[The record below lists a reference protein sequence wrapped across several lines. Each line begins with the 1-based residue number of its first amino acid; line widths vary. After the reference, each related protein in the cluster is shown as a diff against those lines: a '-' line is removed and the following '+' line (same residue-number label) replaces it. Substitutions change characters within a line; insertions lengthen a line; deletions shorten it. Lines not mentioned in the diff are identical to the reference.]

1 MPIHSGISNSPSLRF
16 LKTHSSTSQYEITSL
31 RKFFIRI
38 KDEFL
43 ALFNSN
49 HKFTSLENKTVA
61 EFNLTM
67 MVKDVVTFIKNTGLN
82 NSSKKDNAN
91 YVNYAFEY
99 LPIQSKIQVNL
110 YNIYHSGDSEPNEL
124 LTQLINYINNADK
137 NSPDQTEYIQQA
149 KKGMKE
155 INDEFKKI
163 KPYIRRA
170 EDDAKAVEEGSDPF
184 ILLQKKIAAI
194 AMEVKNN

>member
-67 MVKDVVTFIKNTGLN
+67 MVKDVVTFIKNTDLN
-82 NSSKKDNAN
+82 DNSKKDNAN
-91 YVNYAFEY
+91 YVNYAFAY
-99 LPIQSKIQVNL
+99 LLTQSKIQVNL

-137 NSPDQTEYIQQA
+137 NSLDQTEYIQLA

-155 INDEFKKI
+155 IADDFINI
-163 KPYIRRA
+163 KPPTPEA
-170 EDDAKAVEEGSDPF
+170 KDDDNTIEKRSEQF
-184 ILLQKKIAAI
+184 ISLQKKIAAI